1 MRLFH
6 LALVAVLLTVFA
18 GLTRAD
24 EPKEDKKVTEEEIKQ
39 LIEQLGSDVFSKRKE
54 AKNRLAD
61 IGEPAIPLLRKVLET
76 TEDAE
81 VRTTA
86 AALVEAF
93 DKTHTGQIRAFPGHG
108 NRINGVAI
116 SRDGKRAVSACWD
129 GVLRCWNVES
139 GELIREMGRGP
150 SYLNSCAITPEGKR
164 ALAGCADRN
173 MYLWNLETGNLV
185 RTFSGHAQGVW
196 DVVFAPDGKRALSGC
211 GDGITRLWNLESGD
225 EIRKLETAP
234 GGRAWTAAFTPDGK
248 HAITGGGSF
257 FEKGGES
264 KAPLYL
270 WDLGNGKQIRQFK
283 GHTSDVRTV
292 AVSPNGKQLL
302 SGSFDGTMRLW
313 DIETG
318 KEIRKFEVLATFVE
332 AVRFTGDG
340 KRAASSFC
348 QKREGATF
356 IEECRIRL
364 WDLETGKEIKQFRG
378 HDGHTISLAVAEAAD
393 YMISGS
399 DDSAMRLWQL
409 PK

>member
-1 MRLFH
+1 MRFVH
-6 LALVAVLLTVFA
+6 VALVAVLLTGYA

-24 EPKEDKKVTEEEIKQ
+24 EPKEKKKVTEEEIKQ
-39 LIEQLGSDVFSKRKE
+39 LIEQLGSEVFSKRKE

-61 IGEPAIPLLRKVLET
+61 IGELAIPLLRKVLET

-81 VRTTA
+81 VRNSA

-93 DKTHTGQIRAFPGHG
+93 EKAHSGQIRTFPGHG

-129 GVLRCWNVES
+129 GVLRYWNVES
-139 GELIREMGRGP
+139 GELLREMGKG
-150 SYLNSCAITPEGKR
+150 SSNLNSCAITPGGEQ
-164 ALAGCADRN
+164 ALTGCDDRN
-173 MYLWNLETGNLV
+173 MYLWNLETGKLV
-185 RTFSGHAQGVW
+185 RTFGHDKGVW
-196 DVVFAPDGKRALSGC
+196 DVVFTPDGKKALSGC
-211 GDGITRLWNLESGD
+211 GDGLTRLWSLESG
-225 EIRKLETAP
+225 EVIRKLQTVP

-264 KAPLYL
+264 ESPLIL
-270 WDLGNGKQIRQFK
+270 WDLGNGKQVRHFK

-292 AVSPNGKQLL
+292 AVSPNGKLLL

-318 KEIRKFEVLATFVE
+318 KEIRKFEGRGTFVE
-332 AVRFTGDG
+332 AVRFTSDG
-340 KRAASSFC
+340 KRAAASYC
-348 QKREGATF
+348 PKRGEAIYNEG
-356 IEECRIRL
+356 CRIRL
-364 WDLETGKEIKQFRG
+364 WDLKTGKEIKQFRG
-378 HDGHTISLAVAEAAD
+378 HDGHIVSLAVAEAAD